1 MKSQERTLLKLKI
14 INEFKG
20 KHFTLIEVFEIF
32 DDLKNAISELAVQQ
46 ELQRLKFK
54 KEKLWN

>member
-1 MKSQERTLLKLKI
+1 MKTQERTLLKLKI

-20 KHFTLIEVFEIF
+20 KHFTLVEVFEIF
-32 DDLKNAISELAVQQ
+32 DDLKNAVSELAVQQ

-54 KEKLWN
+54 KEKI

>member
-54 KEKLWN
+54 KEKI

>member
-20 KHFTLIEVFEIF
+20 KHFTLVEVFEIF

-54 KEKLWN
+54 KEKL

>member
-1 MKSQERTLLKLKI
+1 MKSWERTQLKLKI
-14 INEFKG
+14 IKELKG

-32 DDLKNAISELAVQQ
+32 DDLKNAVSELAVQQ

-54 KEKLWN
+54 KE